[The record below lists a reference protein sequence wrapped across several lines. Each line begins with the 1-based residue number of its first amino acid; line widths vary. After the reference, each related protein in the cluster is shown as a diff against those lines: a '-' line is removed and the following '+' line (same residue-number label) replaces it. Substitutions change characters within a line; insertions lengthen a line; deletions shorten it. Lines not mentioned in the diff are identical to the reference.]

1 MCMHN
6 ITYCHFLLLQQ
17 QRWRLLREVWKLSIQ
32 VSLCLRFLPREWKP
46 RLSFNRTE
54 NEDHPI
60 SKWILDV
67 CSVVCNCF
75 LSNIFTRGTAKRV
88 SGRKKMGS
96 EELSENIWGLRV
108 KALCPRRHQAQ
119 WADPGKQ
126 SEECNPFS
134 FASNGRDIDTR
145 HLVLLGL
152 GTLNSANQR
161 TGSTSRSISTNQIAD
176 LLGLCTFFIG
186 LISFHIKS

>member
-1 MCMHN
+1 MHLLPLFTAARMCMHN

-96 EELSENIWGLRV
+96 EELSENIWGLWV
-108 KALCPRRHQAQ
+108 KALCPLYLEQEAPSSVGWSWQCHWQT
-119 WADPGKQ
+119 
-126 SEECNPFS
+126 N
-134 FASNGRDIDTR
+134 
-145 HLVLLGL
+145 
-152 GTLNSANQR
+152 LNLYLYPLEQ
-161 TGSTSRSISTNQIAD
+161 
-176 LLGLCTFFIG
+176 L
-186 LISFHIKS
+186 